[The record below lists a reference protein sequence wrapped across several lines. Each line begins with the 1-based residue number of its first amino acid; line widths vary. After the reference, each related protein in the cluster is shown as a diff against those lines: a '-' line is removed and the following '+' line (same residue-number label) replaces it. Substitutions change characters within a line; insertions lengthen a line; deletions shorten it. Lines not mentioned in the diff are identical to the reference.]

1 MLASNADKFA
11 QAIGVLMPQVP
22 GHSAPEP
29 QGTSAHAQRNEPY
42 PSRHVRESASRLL
55 DELSEAP
62 GQWLSSLSSA
72 YGTVGRPSLCSA
84 GPSEP
89 TPTRWVESAG
99 LCTGWAISRRK
110 YPWSTPIRPAVRSKA

>member
-42 PSRHVRESASRLL
+42 PSRHVPESASRLL
-55 DELSEAP
+55 NVLSEAP
-62 GQWLSSLSSA
+62 RPWLSFLKSA
-72 YGTVGRPSLCSA
+72 SGTVDRPSLCSA

-89 TPTRWVESAG
+89 SAARWA
-99 LCTGWAISRRK
+99 
-110 YPWSTPIRPAVRSKA
+110 